1 MSPSLSNSRLS
12 PWKVKRVLS
21 IPTLA
26 LLSLGV
32 LAPGCEATRGL
43 EKSGGEGG
51 VMGVVVVGRGR
62 GCYARV
68 FCRITLESQRF

>member
-1 MSPSLSNSRLS
+1 MSASLSNSRLS

-21 IPTLA
+21 IPALT

-43 EKSGGEGG
+43 EKSGWGVGDWGSGGGGG
-51 VMGVVVVGRGR
+51 VGLLRPR
-62 GCYARV
+62 
-68 FCRITLESQRF
+68 LL